1 MNAILKFLQAAR
13 NLKKAGITKE
23 QVLDFA
29 RREFGKVEGLLKKQI
44 DDIFKKPDTG
54 TKQQGT
60 KGDVVPI
67 RDKNNLT
74 KDDPMGDLEKIV
86 KGEGN
91 VGLPKKGIMATDE
104 AEAMSPLD
112 TSENVAD
119 AMRKLE
125 SKKMMDMNLS
135 ESAIMRSAVREF
147 LSRQLKKGKLDIP
160 DAGEKDTILGVRS
173 DNDPID
179 IFRKAYGEDAL
190 IAVTDIFEQFP
201 DQLRG
206 STFKEVGDSF
216 EKLYKFNRGFDYNEL
231 PVPKKNYGYDEGL
244 QTDEELMEM
253 LRKDYKEKKT
263 LEDFDPTDR
272 KKNSDGGLINIL
284 KL

>member
-23 QVLDFA
+23 QVLEFA
-29 RREFGKVEGLLKKQI
+29 RREFGKIEGLLKKQI
-44 DDIFKKPDTG
+44 DDIFKKSDTG

-67 RDKNNLT
+67 
-74 KDDPMGDLEKIV
+74 
-86 KGEGN
+86 
-91 VGLPKKGIMATDE
+91 KKEQGIMATDE

-147 LSRQLKKGKLDIP
+147 LFRQLKKGKLDIP